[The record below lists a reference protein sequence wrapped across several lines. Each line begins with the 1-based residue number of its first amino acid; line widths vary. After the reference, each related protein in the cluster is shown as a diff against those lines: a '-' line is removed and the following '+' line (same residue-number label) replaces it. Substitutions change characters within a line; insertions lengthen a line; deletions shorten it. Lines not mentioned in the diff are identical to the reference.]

1 MSKVAF
7 LGLGA
12 MGSRMAA
19 NLAKAG
25 YDLTVWNRSPNAS
38 DALRAAGARV
48 AESPRDAASG
58 KAIIVSML
66 TDDDAAR
73 SVWLDRQ
80 SGAIHCLDKGAIAIE
95 SSTVTPG
102 WIAELSGSVRQRGA
116 SLLDAPVA
124 GSRPQA
130 EAGELAYLV
139 GGDADTLDEARPV
152 LDVMGG
158 KVVHLGPNGRG
169 AQFKLVINALFGIQV
184 AAFAELLA
192 FLERAG
198 FDRAQ
203 TTEMLAS
210 LPVTSPI
217 AANTAKLM
225 LSDSY
230 PPMFPIDLVEKDLGY
245 AVASAK
251 AVGSNVPTTQAVQR
265 VFSDAKAKGYGADN
279 IAGLAQLFDPM

>member
-1 MSKVAF
+1 MTKVAF

-25 YDLTVWNRSPNAS
+25 HDLAVWNRSADAS

-58 KAIIVSML
+58 KAIVVSML

-73 SVWLDRQ
+73 SVWLDRE
-80 SGAIHCLDKGAIAIE
+80 SGAVHGLDKGAIAIE

-102 WIAELSGSVRQRGA
+102 WIAELSDAVRQRGA
-116 SLLDAPVA
+116 SLLDAPVV

-130 EAGELAYLV
+130 EARELTYLA
-139 GGDADTLDEARPV
+139 GGDANVLAQARPI

-169 AQFKLVINALFGIQV
+169 AQFKLVVNALFGIQV

-203 TTEMLAS
+203 TTEMLAG

-225 LSDSY
+225 LADTY

-245 AVASAK
+245 AVASGQE
-251 AVGSNVPTTQAVQR
+251 VGADLPTTRAVQQ

-279 IAGLAQLFDPM
+279 IAGLAQLFDPA